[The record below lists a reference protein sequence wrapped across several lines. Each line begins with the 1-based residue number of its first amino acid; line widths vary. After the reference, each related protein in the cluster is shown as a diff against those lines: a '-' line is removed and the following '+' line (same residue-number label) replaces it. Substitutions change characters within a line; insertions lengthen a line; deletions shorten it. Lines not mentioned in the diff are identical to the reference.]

1 MARASGGYWFGK
13 HSIKNYV
20 VGKEETFSINYLS
33 PFIRHPRTLCIYL
46 YILFDRW
53 RTDPF
58 RPGVTTAN
66 SPSSAGELNTKY
78 EARISKLPRVGHFK
92 QKLHLLRES
101 RYSYLCVCV
110 HLSVQNVS
118 PSLFFCCVYV
128 STPPPRG
135 RDIIIYIISLVLFI
149 VIRGNIGKT
158 QQHVTSDEFN
168 HQPR

>member
-110 HLSVQNVS
+110 YISASKMSVPHFFFVVFTFPPHL
-118 PSLFFCCVYV
+118 PEGAILLYTLFRLYSL
-128 STPPPRG
+128 
-135 RDIIIYIISLVLFI
+135 L
-149 VIRGNIGKT
+149 
-158 QQHVTSDEFN
+158 
-168 HQPR
+168 